1 MAKMAEDVVGLFNDP
16 KALKVLATVG
26 AEGKPNV
33 APKGTLMAL
42 NNEKIGFAEMMG
54 KKTRENLKLNKK
66 VAIAVFKG
74 MSGYQ
79 VKGEFQGFQTEGALF
94 DQVTRRVKEV
104 LGTDIKEAGIIKV
117 DEVYSLTPGPKAGEK
132 LA

>member
-16 KALKVLATVG
+16 KALKVLATVS